1 MSKLI
6 PVLVAATLLLGPIE
20 RLSPT
25 LAGTCASKCGSPP
38 IEFTPG
44 QRIRLQVVNRT
55 MSLIQLQKLY
65 GTDPVRLTPGQ
76 EVELDQGDG
85 TAPNISIVFWDAT
98 GLPLRVITA
107 KPDAQTLRVEIHLS
121 GRPPG
126 DRSVYV
132 LSDGRVA
139 VF

>member
-1 MSKLI
+1 MFKLL
-6 PVLVAATLLLGPIE
+6 PVLVAAILLSSVEHLNPA
-20 RLSPT
+20 

-44 QRIRLQVVNRT
+44 QRVRVQVVNRT

-65 GTDPVRLTPGQ
+65 GTDPVPLTPGQ
-76 EVELDQGDG
+76 ELQLDQGDG

-98 GLPLRVITA
+98 GLPLKVITA
-107 KPDAQTLRVEIHLS
+107 KPDDRTLRVEIRPG

-139 VF
+139 IF